1 MSLLLYQNQN
11 NNQNMNDVKR
21 INDSMSEKIKQNKKQ
36 KVLFAN
42 NIGSNITSGINT
54 EKRLNNNNFNN
65 NNIEELNINNINNIN
80 NNQNNS
86 LIKNASQSS
95 LSVDLNRFKINP
107 NTFNNSKIKSKLKLN
122 QKENFE
128 TFNPAKDNNYISINN
143 SNENIDVNNINNDNN
158 INEKKNK
165 EKNNI
170 KSLLKNFNPY
180 DIKTFLGDKAPQQ
193 KSQKKKLTFVNNI
206 PPSTSNLQMILYNKK
221 MEDLNKRK
229 NPEFIF
235 KEFYQKESRRMLVE
249 YLKIYKDDNI
259 SLKNFMKNE
268 SINPLVLLNKEQE
281 EENLENKSNII
292 NNNDDTNIN
301 ISYLNKEISQKSF
314 SKSYTTN
321 KKGLS
326 ANSTKNKFNN
336 VNSFKMLS
344 TFLNDINDESQ
355 EKSFLIFLSIPRILG
370 LVTSSGEKL
379 SYVFC
384 SSPTNI
390 SCIYGIE
397 TYIFKWNDCKNYN
410 LIGYFDLINV
420 DNCYVNPEN
429 KKRFDIYISLGKKNK
444 KENNKVNEENYYCI
458 DATDEEIAQNYVQ
471 AINFVSQLI
480 KYRVYLKQK
489 KEGNLDGSHLVNGM
503 IKKEF

>member
-489 KEGNLDGSHLVNGM
+489 KEGKLINYNYN
-503 IKKEF
+503 FY

>member
-11 NNQNMNDVKR
+11 NNQNMNDLKR
-21 INDSMSEKIKQNKKQ
+21 MNDSMSEKIKQNKKQ

-158 INEKKNK
+158 INEKKSK

-268 SINPLVLLNKEQE
+268 NINPLVLLNKEQE

-370 LVTSSGEKL
+370 LVTSLGEKL

-429 KKRFDIYISLGKKNK
+429 KKRIDIYISLGKKNK

-458 DATDEEIAQNYVQ
+458 EATDEEIAQNYVQ

-489 KEGNLDGSHLVNGM
+489 KEGKLINYNYN
-503 IKKEF
+503 FY